1 LHHLQLTLL
10 LLEYCQNVAGVDVQS
25 ESYVYLASAKKWDIS
40 RHSMTTVRSITARTT
55 WGKPSEPR
63 HSNSGVQHKSVV
75 VLLSK
80 LSRCY
85 TATQMCCRRDE
96 TAPRVTW
103 LNRPSRC
110 PVPVR
115 TSMRCA
121 AATALRGQRSGVAG
135 EAKTDNYV
143 AVDVH

>member
-1 LHHLQLTLL
+1 MHHLQLTLL

-85 TATQMCCRRDE
+85 TDVLSSRRDSASSDLVE
-96 TAPRVTW
+96 QSEQVSCAFA
-103 LNRPSRC
+103 
-110 PVPVR
+110 
-115 TSMRCA
+115 SMRCA
-121 AATALRGQRSGVAG
+121 AATALRGERSGVAG